1 MTYYRFPDNKSY
13 KICFV
18 LLIMGIQLL
27 TRSTMIANVFVNFVQ
42 SQLMMFGLILVA
54 ALVFAVVN
62 RKNLKRILTDRRMI
76 AVAAATVLILGNMVL
91 KQDWR
96 LMYFSILL
104 CFYFAIFLTYFVT
117 MREAAK
123 CYVLIM
129 LALGIYALLGQ
140 FVLKPMVHM
149 GLLDGRP
156 FDSPGGWHMFNFG
169 LAFTVDKNTELDNSI
184 RLFGIFREPGLY
196 QIFLFIAI
204 QLNNYTAEWKKQW
217 QMWAVNAV
225 LFAALL
231 LTFATGGVIALGLYV
246 VFLFFDKNLYKDKR
260 ICALAIALVVIGIIV
275 VAVAIAQGGTWA
287 MELVWVFQKITHGTD
302 SYTDRVLSII
312 VNAQTFLQHPILG
325 ADIETAL
332 HAVTNNTATSPILFA
347 AFGIVM
353 GIVHVASWVALAWKK
368 ERSVLMNLF
377 LLVILFLP
385 FNTQNVIHDMFFW
398 LFPVMALVERG
409 LPLIPERA
417 GKNRS

>member
-1 MTYYRFPDNKSY
+1 
-13 KICFV
+13 
-18 LLIMGIQLL
+18 MGIQLL

-287 MELVWVFQKITHGTD
+287 MELVWVPAFPQ
-302 SYTDRVLSII
+302 
-312 VNAQTFLQHPILG
+312 P
-325 ADIETAL
+325 
-332 HAVTNNTATSPILFA
+332 SP
-347 AFGIVM
+347 
-353 GIVHVASWVALAWKK
+353 
-368 ERSVLMNLF
+368 
-377 LLVILFLP
+377 P
-385 FNTQNVIHDMFFW
+385 F
-398 LFPVMALVERG
+398 
-409 LPLIPERA
+409 
-417 GKNRS
+417 